1 MAANSAAWLV
11 APKAKPLEVK
21 PAPIWTPG
29 ENEILVRNHAVA
41 INPID
46 EAFQTRA
53 IYPLKYPTI
62 LGHDLA
68 GEVVSVGPNVT
79 NFKPGNRVL
88 GHTVG
93 MSTGRHQDNAFQ
105 AYSIL
110 STNMASE
117 IPDELSFEKASVIPL
132 GLSTAAAGLFQDDFL
147 NLQLPTE
154 PPAPAGSAGQ
164 TVLIWGGASSVGC
177 NAIQLAVAAGYSVIT
192 TASPKNFDLVKKL
205 GASEAFDYRSPT
217 VVEDVVAAFKG
228 KTSAG
233 ALDCVGGPAWTACTS
248 IMAQLTGGAK
258 FVATTKR
265 GGPEPPEGVTLKN
278 LFAITIKDNGIGQAV
293 YQDYLPKAL
302 KAGTFVPAPEPIIAG
317 KGLEAVQDALDLY
330 NKGGI
335 SANKIVVTL

>member
-1 MAANSAAWLV
+1 MASNTAAWLI

-21 PAPIWTPG
+21 SAPLWEPG

-53 IYPLKYPTI
+53 IYPLNYPTI

-79 NFKPGNRVL
+79 NFKPGTRVL
-88 GHTVG
+88 GHAVG

-105 AYSIL
+105 AYTIL
-110 STNMASE
+110 NTNMAAG
-117 IPDELSFEKASVIPL
+117 IPDELPFERAVVIPL
-132 GLSTAAAGLFQDDFL
+132 GLSTAAAGLFQDSFL

-154 PPAPAGSAGQ
+154 PPAPAGSTGQ
-164 TVLIWGGASSVGC
+164 TILIWGGASSVGC

-192 TASPKNFDLVKKL
+192 TASPKNFELVKNL
-205 GASEAFDYRSPT
+205 GASEVFDYHSPT
-217 VVEDVVAAFKG
+217 VVDDVVAALKG

-248 IMAQLTGGAK
+248 VLARLTGGSK
-258 FVATTKR
+258 FVATTKH
-265 GGPEPPEGVTLKN
+265 GGPDPPEGVTMKS
-278 LFAITIKDNGIGQAV
+278 LFAITIKDNSVGQAV
-293 YQDYLPKAL
+293 YQDYLSKAL

-317 KGLEAVQDALDLY
+317 KGLESVQTAIDLY
-330 NKGGI
+330 NEGGI
-335 SANKIVVTL
+335 SAQKIVVTL